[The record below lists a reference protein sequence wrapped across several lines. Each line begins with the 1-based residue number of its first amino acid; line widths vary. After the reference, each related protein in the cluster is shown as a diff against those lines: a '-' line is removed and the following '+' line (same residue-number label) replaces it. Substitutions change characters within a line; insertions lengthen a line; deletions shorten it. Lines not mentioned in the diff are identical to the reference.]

1 MKRSEIA
8 LVVVLSASIV
18 CACSMVWI
26 KLKSLGIT
34 NIAAT
39 TTESTT
45 EIVQTSSVTETTA
58 IETDLIQGPLTDEE
72 ALEGFTNYLH
82 FKIKDLQEI
91 IDEGKY
97 P

>member
-18 CACSMVWI
+18 CACSMVWV
-26 KLKSLGIT
+26 KLKSLGLT

-45 EIVQTSSVTETTA
+45 EIVRSK
-58 IETDLIQGPLTDEE
+58 LT
-72 ALEGFTNYLH
+72 
-82 FKIKDLQEI
+82 
-91 IDEGKY
+91 
-97 P
+97 